1 MPNLPL
7 CHWSSQLF
15 DLRAPLSTDVPVLLL
30 NQTNN
35 LFKGTDGIEN
45 EVEPVGRFIFI
56 IISGYGIYSAATAGR
71 RILQVRVFATRL
83 ETITF
88 IFQNKL

>member
-1 MPNLPL
+1 MPSLPL

-15 DLRAPLSTDVPVLLL
+15 DLRAPLSIDVPVLLL

-35 LFKGTDGIEN
+35 LFKGADGIEN
-45 EVEPVGRFIFI
+45 EVEPVGRFIFL
-56 IISGYGIYSAATAGR
+56 IISRYGSYSPATARR
-71 RILQVRVFATRL
+71 RILQVRVFITRL
-83 ETITF
+83 EAITF